1 MLRGFDP
8 ILFLT
13 GRCTVSARAEYR
25 TALLDL
31 CLCEGVNYTAFFCGE
46 DGGISFAVSFFTAR
60 RLKARCSEL
69 GIELTVTQKGGLPH
83 LLYRHRRRAGLMLGA
98 LVGCLL
104 LFWSGRFVWH
114 VQVTGN
120 VTLSSDEV
128 VQELRAVG
136 FGVGSYIPALD
147 TPRLENRLLLASDH
161 ISWVS
166 VYLDGTVARVQ
177 IIEEIDTPPDEP
189 ITRPANL
196 VAGAD
201 GQIETL
207 ELLRGNCVVSIGQ
220 AVKKGELLV
229 SGLYDSSL
237 YGYRYTRAAG
247 KVLARTER
255 SFSVSVPLADE
266 EKVYEE
272 PKTCEIVLNFFNFS
286 LKIFKSTGNLPITCD
301 IIEEERNICA
311 WGRYP
316 LPVSLTVK
324 KAQPYTERGFTRT
337 TDEALALA
345 YAGLAA
351 ELSQLSE
358 EAQILQKNIS
368 TTITD
373 TALTLDCSV
382 LCIENIARQVEFDV
396 VEKP

>member
-1 MLRGFDP
+1 MLRGFEP

-13 GRCTVSARAEYR
+13 GRCTVSVRAEYR

-46 DGGISFAVSFFTAR
+46 DGGISFAVSIFTAR
-60 RLKARCSEL
+60 RIKKRCAEL
-69 GIELTVTQKGGLPH
+69 GIELTVTQVGGLPQ

-98 LVGCLL
+98 IVGCLL

-120 VTLSSDEV
+120 ESLSSDEV
-128 VQELRAVG
+128 VEELRAVG

-147 TPRLENRLLLASDH
+147 TPRLENRLLLASDR

-177 IIEEIDTPPDEP
+177 IIEEIDTPQNEP

-196 VAGAD
+196 VATAD
-201 GQIETL
+201 GQIEVL
-207 ELLRGNCVVSIGQ
+207 ELLRGNCVVSVGQ

-229 SGLYDSSL
+229 SGVYDSSI

-247 KVLARTER
+247 RVLARTEQ
-255 SFSVSVPLADE
+255 SFAVTVPLNDRK
-266 EKVYEE
+266 KVYGA

-301 IIEEERNICA
+301 IIEEERTVCA

-316 LPVSLTVK
+316 LPVTLTVK
-324 KAQPYTERGFTRT
+324 KALPYTEADFTRT
-337 TDEALALA
+337 PDEALELA
-345 YAGLAA
+345 FEQLAGD
-351 ELSQLSE
+351 LSRLSE

-382 LCIENIARQVEFDV
+382 LCIENIAEQVEFDV
-396 VEKP
+396 LEKP

>member
-1 MLRGFDP
+1 MLRGFEP

-13 GRCTVSARAEYR
+13 GRCTVSVRAEYR

-46 DGGISFAVSFFTAR
+46 DGGVSFAVSIFTAR
-60 RLKARCSEL
+60 RLKARCAEL
-69 GIELTVTQKGGLPH
+69 GIELTVTQVGGLPQ

-98 LVGCLL
+98 IVGCLL

-114 VQVTGN
+114 IQVTGN
-120 VTLSSDEV
+120 ERLSSDEV
-128 VQELRAVG
+128 VAELRAVG

-147 TPRLENRLLLASDH
+147 AAKLENRLLLASDR

-177 IIEEIDTPPDEP
+177 IIEEVDTPQNEP

-196 VAGAD
+196 VATAD
-201 GQIETL
+201 GQIEVL
-207 ELLRGNCVVSIGQ
+207 ELLRGNCVVSVGQ

-229 SGLYDSSL
+229 SGVYDSSI

-247 KVLARTER
+247 RVLARTEQ
-255 SFSVSVPLADE
+255 SFAVTVPLNDRK
-266 EKVYEE
+266 KVYGA

-301 IIEEERNICA
+301 IIEEERTVCA

-316 LPVSLTVK
+316 LPVTLTVK
-324 KAQPYTERGFTRT
+324 KALPYTEADFTRT
-337 TDEALALA
+337 TDEALELA
-345 YAGLAA
+345 FERLAGD
-351 ELSQLSE
+351 LSRLSE

-382 LCIENIARQVEFDV
+382 LCIKNIAEQVEFDV
-396 VEKP
+396 LEKP

>member
-1 MLRGFDP
+1 MLKRVDP

-13 GRCTVSARAEYR
+13 GHCRASARAEYR
-25 TALLDL
+25 TSLLDL
-31 CLCEGVNYTAFFCGE
+31 CLCEGFNYTAFFCAE
-46 DGGISFAVSFFTAR
+46 DGGISFSVSFFTAR
-60 RLKARCSEL
+60 RLKKRCAEL
-69 GIELTVTQKGGLPH
+69 GIELTVEQTGGLPL

-98 LVGCLL
+98 LLGCFL

-128 VQELRAVG
+128 VEELRRVG

-147 TPRLENRLLLASDH
+147 TAKLENRLLLTSDR
-161 ISWVS
+161 ISWAS

-177 IIEEIDTPPDEP
+177 IIEHVATPPDEP

-196 VAGAD
+196 VAAAD
-201 GQIETL
+201 GQIEQL

-255 SFSVSVPLADE
+255 SFSVTVPLADVE
-266 EKVYEE
+266 NVYEE
-272 PKTCEIVLNFFNFS
+272 PKICEITLNFFDFS
-286 LKIFKSTGNLPITCD
+286 LKIFKSTGNLPLTCD
-301 IIEEERNICA
+301 IIEEERNGCA

-316 LPVSLTVK
+316 VPVSLTVK
-324 KAQPYTERGFTRT
+324 KARPYTERSFTRT
-337 TDEALALA
+337 PNEALELA
-345 YAGLAA
+345 YAQLAA

-358 EAQILQKNIS
+358 DVQILQKTIS
-368 TTITD
+368 TTVTD
-373 TALTLDCSV
+373 TELILDCSI
-382 LCIENIARQVEFDV
+382 LCIENIAEQVEFDV
-396 VEKP
+396 GE